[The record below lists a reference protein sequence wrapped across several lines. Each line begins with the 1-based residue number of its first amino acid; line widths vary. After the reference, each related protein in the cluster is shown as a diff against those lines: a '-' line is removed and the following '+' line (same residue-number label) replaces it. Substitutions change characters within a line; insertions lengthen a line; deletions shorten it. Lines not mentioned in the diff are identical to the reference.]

1 MHKKKKLY
9 GFCSGL
15 KKQPEKARGYTSSE
29 SSGAVSNE
37 QERGGFNNN
46 PGTSRYEQEI
56 INKQRFPGGGGSNTF
71 SLFPPRNAVATT
83 TTTTTTSDHH
93 LNNSYGAVI
102 ISDADDVELHEVQ
115 DTNPQPPALHAMI
128 QLLSMF
134 NFMKVKISYLS
145 SSPFCCQGLGFRF
158 FFKKFK
164 KYIFFKNS
172 NFGQFFKKNRKKV

>member
-1 MHKKKKLY
+1 MRGKCTKKIKLY

-15 KKQPEKARGYTSSE
+15 KKQPEKARGGYTSSE

-83 TTTTTTSDHH
+83 TTTTTSDHH
-93 LNNSYGAVI
+93 LKNSYGAVI

-145 SSPFCCQGLGFRF
+145 SSPSCCQGLGFRF
-158 FFKKFK
+158 FFF
-164 KYIFFKNS
+164 
-172 NFGQFFKKNRKKV
+172 